1 MSAAPKKSLG
11 ELLVR
16 ESVIDFEQLEQARR
30 AQKENGGRLTTSLL
44 RLGLV
49 KESELAEFLS
59 KHFGLPKIDL
69 SHFEI
74 DADVIK
80 LISRQ
85 VCEKH
90 CVIPV
95 SRAGK
100 SLVVAFSD
108 PSNIY
113 VKDDLALLTRC
124 KIEAVVCSEPAIQA
138 AIERYYG
145 QSGSQQFESLTSEM
159 EASADMQVAEVSSA
173 EMVDQDTNIDEGPVV
188 KFVNTMLAEA
198 IRLKASDIHVEPYE
212 KRLRVRFR
220 MDGNLYEK
228 TNPPSGAAAA
238 IVNRVKILSKMDI
251 GERRRPQDGRLK
263 VRLRSGKEVDF
274 RVNTTP
280 TLFGEKVVLRIL
292 DKSNLQVDLTK
303 LGFEQDDLDKFKLG
317 LQRPQG
323 MVLVTGPTGSGKTTT
338 LYSALGELNQSDVNV
353 STAEDPVEFNLD
365 GINQVQVN
373 SAIQFTFADALR
385 AFLRQDPDVIMI
397 GEIRD
402 RETAEM
408 AYKAASTGHMVLST
422 LHTNDASSTIT
433 RLVDIG
439 IEPYMVAEGTTLV
452 VAQRLMRV
460 ICPRCAV
467 DHKVPEDVLTGLGVV
482 QGELHEYKNLR
493 KGEGCADCGDTG
505 YRGRMAIFEVLPI
518 NYNIK
523 EAILKNKTPL
533 ELKKIALQ
541 NGMRSLRQSAL
552 LKLKQG
558 ISTVE
563 EVLNSSVG
571 DDI

>member
-1 MSAAPKKSLG
+1 MSAVKKTLG

-30 AQKENGGRLTTSLL
+30 DQKENGGRLTSSLI

-49 KESELAEFLS
+49 KESELADFLG
-59 KHFGLPKIDL
+59 KQFGLPTIDL
-69 SHFEI
+69 NHFEI
-74 DADVIK
+74 DPEVIK
-80 LISRQ
+80 MVTRQ
-85 VCEKH
+85 ICEKH

-95 SRAGK
+95 SKAGK
-100 SLVVAFSD
+100 SLVVAFAD

-124 KIEAVVCSEPAIQA
+124 KIEVVVSSEPSIQA

-145 QSGSQQFESLTSEM
+145 QNNTQKFESLASEM
-159 EASADMQVAEVSSA
+159 EASGDIQAADASA
-173 EMVDQDTNIDEGPVV
+173 TEILDQEGGTDEGPIV
-188 KFVNTMLAEA
+188 KFVTTMLTEA
-198 IRLKASDIHVEPYE
+198 IRMKASDIHIEPYE

-220 MDGNLYEK
+220 LDGNLYEK

-238 IVNRVKILSKMDI
+238 IVNRVKIMSKMDI

-263 VRLRSGKEVDF
+263 VRLKNGKEVDF

-303 LGFEQDDLDKFKLG
+303 LGFEPDDLLKFKEALN
-317 LQRPQG
+317 RPQG

-338 LYSALGELNQSDVNV
+338 LYSGLAELNKSDVNLC
-353 STAEDPVEFNLD
+353 TAEDPIEFNLD
-365 GINQVQVN
+365 GINQVQMN
-373 SAIQFTFADALR
+373 PSIQFNFADALR

-422 LHTNDASSTIT
+422 LHTNDATSTIA
-433 RLVDIG
+433 RLIDIG
-439 IEPYMVAEGTTLV
+439 VEAYMVAEGTTLV
-452 VAQRLMRV
+452 VAQRLMRRV
-460 ICPRCAV
+460 CPRCAV
-467 DHKVPEDVLTGLGVV
+467 DHKVPTDVLIKIGVK
-482 QGELHEYKNLR
+482 ESDLADFKNLK
-493 KGEGCADCGDTG
+493 KGEGCTDCADTG
-505 YRGRMAIFEVLPI
+505 YRGRVAIFEVLPI
-518 NYNIK
+518 TYEIK
-523 EAILKNKTPL
+523 EAILKSKSAL
-533 ELKKIALQ
+533 DIKKIALQ

-558 ISTVE
+558 VSTVE

-571 DDI
+571 DET

>member
-1 MSAAPKKSLG
+1 MSAAKKTLG

-30 AQKENGGRLTTSLL
+30 DQKTNGGRLTTSLL

-49 KESELAEFLS
+49 KEADLAEFLG
-59 KHFGLPKIDL
+59 KQFNLPTIDL
-69 SHFEI
+69 THFEI
-74 DADVIK
+74 DPEVIK
-80 LISRQ
+80 LLTRQ
-85 VCEKH
+85 ICEKH
-90 CVIPV
+90 CVIPI
-95 SRAGK
+95 SKAGK

-124 KIEAVVCSEPAIQA
+124 KIEVAVSSEPAIQA
-138 AIERYYG
+138 AIEKYYG
-145 QSGSQQFESLTSEM
+145 QATTQKFESLTSEM
-159 EASADMQVAEVSSA
+159 EASSDMQVTVDNSA
-173 EMVDQDTNIDEGPVV
+173 ELLDQDGSAEDGPII
-188 KFVNTMLAEA
+188 KFVSTMLAEA
-198 IRLKASDIHVEPYE
+198 IRLKASDIHIEPYE
-212 KRLRVRFR
+212 KRFRVRFR
-220 MDGNLYEK
+220 MDGNLHEK
-228 TNPPSGAAAA
+228 INPPAGAAAA

-263 VRLRSGKEVDF
+263 VRLKNGKDVDF

-303 LGFEQDDLDKFKLG
+303 LGFEVDDLEKFKEALS
-317 LQRPQG
+317 RPQG

-338 LYSALGELNQSDVNV
+338 LYSGLAELNKNDVNLC
-353 STAEDPVEFNLD
+353 TAEDPVEFNLD
-365 GINQVQVN
+365 GINQVQMN
-373 SAIQFTFADALR
+373 AAINFTFADALR
-385 AFLRQDPDVIMI
+385 SFLRQDPDVIMV

-402 RETAEM
+402 KETAEI

-433 RLVDIG
+433 RLIDIG
-439 IEPYMVAEGTTLV
+439 IDPYMVAEGTTLV
-452 VAQRLMRV
+452 VAQRLIRT
-460 ICPRCAV
+460 ICARCSV
-467 DHKVPEDVLTGLGVV
+467 DHKVPDDILLNMGVKQEDLG
-482 QGELHEYKNLR
+482 EYKNIK
-493 KGEGCADCGDTG
+493 KGEGCADCSETG
-505 YRGRMAIFEVLPI
+505 YRGRMAIFEVLPV
-518 NYNIK
+518 NYKIK
-523 EAILKNKTPL
+523 EAILKSKTPL
-533 ELKKIALQ
+533 DIKRIALQ

-558 ISTVE
+558 VSTVE

-571 DDI
+571 DDL

>member
-1 MSAAPKKSLG
+1 MSAAKKSLG

-16 ESVIDFEQLEQARR
+16 ESVIDFEQLELARR
-30 AQKENGGRLTTSLL
+30 DQKDHGGRLTTSLL

-49 KESELAEFLS
+49 KESELADFLG
-59 KHFGLPKIDL
+59 KQFGLPTIDL
-69 SHFEI
+69 NQFEI
-74 DADVIK
+74 DPEVIK
-80 LISRQ
+80 LVNKQI
-85 VCEKH
+85 CEKH

-95 SRAGK
+95 SKAGK

-124 KIEAVVCSEPAIQA
+124 KIEAVVCSEPSIQA

-145 QSGSQQFESLTSEM
+145 QSSNQQFESLTSEM
-159 EASADMQVAEVSSA
+159 EASSDMQVADVSSA
-173 EMVDQDTNIDEGPVV
+173 EILDQDGATDEGPII

-198 IRLKASDIHVEPYE
+198 IRTRTSDIHIEPYE

-220 MDGNLYEK
+220 IDGNLYEK

-238 IVNRVKILSKMDI
+238 IVNRIKILSKMDI

-263 VRLRSGKEVDF
+263 VRLKNGKEVDF
-274 RVNTTP
+274 RVNSTP
-280 TLFGEKVVLRIL
+280 MLFGEKVVLRIL

-303 LGFEQDDLDKFKLG
+303 LGFEVDDLEKYKSALH
-317 LQRPQG
+317 RPQG
-323 MVLVTGPTGSGKTTT
+323 MVLVTGPTGSGKTVT
-338 LYSALGELNQSDVNV
+338 LYSGLAELNKNDVNLC
-353 STAEDPVEFNLD
+353 TAEDPVEFNLD

-373 SAIQFTFADALR
+373 AAINFTFADALR
-385 AFLRQDPDVIMI
+385 AFLRQDPDVVMI

-422 LHTNDASSTIT
+422 LHTNDAAAAIS

-439 IEPYMVAEGTTLV
+439 VEAYMVAEGTTLV
-452 VAQRLMRV
+452 IAQRLMRR

-467 DHKVPEDVLTGLGVV
+467 DHKVPDDVLVKMGVLPD
-482 QGELHEYKNLR
+482 QLSEFKNLK
-493 KGEGCADCGDTG
+493 KGEGCNDCSDTG
-505 YRGRMAIFEVLPI
+505 YRGRVAIFETLPI
-518 NYNIK
+518 TYEVK
-523 EAILKNKTPL
+523 EAILKNKGPL

-558 ISTVE
+558 VSTVE

-571 DDI
+571 DDK

>member
-1 MSAAPKKSLG
+1 MSAAKKTLG

-30 AQKENGGRLTTSLL
+30 DQKEHGGRLTTSLI

-49 KESELAEFLS
+49 KESELADFLG
-59 KHFGLPKIDL
+59 KQFNLPTIDL
-69 SHFEI
+69 THFEI
-74 DADVIK
+74 DPEILK
-80 LISRQ
+80 LVSRQ

-100 SLVVAFSD
+100 NLVVAFSD

-124 KIEAVVCSEPAIQA
+124 KIEVVVCSEPSIQA

-145 QSGSQQFESLTSEM
+145 QSSNQQFENLTSEM
-159 EASADMQVAEVSSA
+159 EASADIQVTDVNAAEVLDRDA
-173 EMVDQDTNIDEGPVV
+173 DTNEGPII

-198 IRLKASDIHVEPYE
+198 IRSKASDVHIEPYE
-212 KRLRVRFR
+212 KRLRIRFR
-220 MDGNLYEK
+220 IDGNLYEK

-263 VRLRSGKEVDF
+263 VRLKSGKDVDF

-303 LGFEQDDLDKFKLG
+303 LGFEQDDLEKYKAALS
-317 LQRPQG
+317 RPQG

-338 LYSALGELNQSDVNV
+338 LYSGLAELNKNDVNLC
-353 STAEDPVEFNLD
+353 TAEDPVEFNLD
-365 GINQVQVN
+365 GINQVQMN
-373 SAIQFTFADALR
+373 PTINFNFAEALR
-385 AFLRQDPDVIMI
+385 AFLRQDPDVIMV

-402 RETAEM
+402 RETAEI

-422 LHTNDASSTIT
+422 LHTNDATSTIA
-433 RLVDIG
+433 RLIDIG
-439 IEPYMVAEGTTLV
+439 VEPYMVAEGTTLI
-452 VAQRLMRV
+452 VAQRLMRR

-467 DHKVPEDVLTGLGVV
+467 DHKVPDDVLLKMGVREADLD
-482 QGELHEYKNLR
+482 QFKNIK
-493 KGEGCADCGDTG
+493 KGEGCADCLDSG
-505 YRGRMAIFEVLPI
+505 YRGRVAIFEVLPI
-518 NYNIK
+518 NYEVK
-523 EAILKNKTPL
+523 EAILKSKGPL
-533 ELKKIALQ
+533 EIKRIALQ

-558 ISTVE
+558 VSTVE

-571 DDI
+571 DDT

>member
-1 MSAAPKKSLG
+1 MSAAKKTLG

-30 AQKENGGRLTTSLL
+30 DQKTNGGRLTTSLL

-49 KESELAEFLS
+49 KEADLADFLG
-59 KHFGLPKIDL
+59 KQFNLPTIDL
-69 SHFEI
+69 NNFEI
-74 DADVIK
+74 DPEVIK

-85 VCEKH
+85 ICEKH

-108 PSNIY
+108 PSNIF
-113 VKDDLALLTRC
+113 VKDDLALLTRH
-124 KIEAVVCSEPAIQA
+124 KIQVVVSSEPAIHA

-145 QSGSQQFESLTSEM
+145 QASTQKFESLTSEL
-159 EASADMQVAEVSSA
+159 EASGDMQATADSA
-173 EMVDQDTNIDEGPVV
+173 VDILDQDGPTEDGPII
-188 KFVNTMLAEA
+188 KFVTTMLTEA
-198 IRLKASDIHVEPYE
+198 IRLKASDIHIEPYE

-263 VRLRSGKEVDF
+263 VRLKNGKDVDF

-303 LGFEQDDLDKFKLG
+303 LGFEIDDLEKFKEALS
-317 LQRPQG
+317 RPQG

-338 LYSALGELNQSDVNV
+338 LYSGLAELNKNDVNLC
-353 STAEDPVEFNLD
+353 TAEDPVEFNLD

-373 SAIQFTFADALR
+373 AAINFTFADALR
-385 AFLRQDPDVIMI
+385 AFLRQDPDVIMV

-402 RETAEM
+402 KETAEI

-422 LHTNDASSTIT
+422 LHTNDASSTIV
-433 RLVDIG
+433 RLIDIG
-439 IEPYMVAEGTTLV
+439 IDPYMVAEGTTLV
-452 VAQRLMRV
+452 VAQRLVRTV
-460 ICPRCAV
+460 CNRCAV
-467 DHKVPEDVLTGLGVV
+467 EHKVPDDVLLDIGVKP
-482 QGELHEYKNLR
+482 ESLSEFKNLR
-493 KGEGCADCGDTG
+493 KGEGCTDCSDTG
-505 YRGRMAIFEVLPI
+505 YRGRMAIFEVLQV
-518 NYNIK
+518 NYKIK
-523 EAILKNKTPL
+523 EAILKSKTPL
-533 ELKKIALQ
+533 DIKKIAIE

-558 ISTVE
+558 LTTVE
-563 EVLNSSVG
+563 EVLNTSVG
-571 DDI
+571 DDV

>member
-1 MSAAPKKSLG
+1 MSAAKKTLG
-11 ELLVR
+11 ELLIR

-30 AQKENGGRLTTSLL
+30 DQKSNGGRLTTSLL

-49 KESELAEFLS
+49 KEADLADFLG
-59 KHFGLPKIDL
+59 KQFNLPTIDL
-69 SHFEI
+69 THFEI
-74 DADVIK
+74 DPEVIK
-80 LISRQ
+80 LLTRQ
-85 VCEKH
+85 ICEKH
-90 CVIPV
+90 CVIPI

-100 SLVVAFSD
+100 NLVVAFSD

-124 KIEAVVCSEPAIQA
+124 KIEVAVSSEPAIQA
-138 AIERYYG
+138 AIEKYYG
-145 QSGSQQFESLTSEM
+145 QATTQKFESLTSEM
-159 EASADMQVAEVSSA
+159 EASSDMQVSTDNSA
-173 EMVDQDTNIDEGPVV
+173 EILDQEGSTEDGPII
-188 KFVNTMLAEA
+188 KFVSTMLTEA
-198 IRLKASDIHVEPYE
+198 IRLKASDIHIEPYE
-212 KRLRVRFR
+212 KRFRVRFR

-228 TNPPSGAAAA
+228 INPPPGAAAA

-263 VRLRSGKEVDF
+263 VRLKNGKDVDF

-303 LGFEQDDLDKFKLG
+303 LGFEVDDLEKFKEG
-317 LQRPQG
+317 LARPQG

-338 LYSALGELNQSDVNV
+338 LYSGLAELNKNDVNLC
-353 STAEDPVEFNLD
+353 TAEDPVEFNLD
-365 GINQVQVN
+365 GINQVQMN
-373 SAIQFTFADALR
+373 AAINFTFADALR
-385 AFLRQDPDVIMI
+385 SFLRQDPDVIMV

-402 RETAEM
+402 KETAEI

-433 RLVDIG
+433 RLIDIG
-439 IEPYMVAEGTTLV
+439 IDPYMVAEGTTLV
-452 VAQRLMRV
+452 VAQRLIRT

-467 DHKVPEDVLTGLGVV
+467 DHKVPDDVLLSMGVKTEELG
-482 QGELHEYKNLR
+482 EYKNLK
-493 KGEGCADCGDTG
+493 KGEGCADCSETG
-505 YRGRMAIFEVLPI
+505 YRGRMAIFEVLPVD
-518 NYNIK
+518 YKIK
-523 EAILKNKTPL
+523 EAILKSKTPL
-533 ELKKIALQ
+533 DIKKIALQ

-558 ISTVE
+558 VSTVE

-571 DDI
+571 DDL